1 MALSTNIIPVDPDVG
16 NIANE
21 ISNIVINHL
30 KESGREV
37 PEPFSSETDSPLVD
51 PTAGELR

>member
-1 MALSTNIIPVDPDVG
+1 MIPVDPDVG

-30 KESGREV
+30 KESGWEV
-37 PEPFSSETDSPLVD
+37 PEPFSAETDSPLVD